1 MPSIRNMSIRS
12 KLTLL
17 TTGATVAAL
26 VVAGIAFAVRD
37 VTRSRAAMT
46 EDATTHAA
54 MVAANVAAAVTFADA
69 DQAGLTLDSLRP
81 AGAQA
86 AAVYTADGKRLA
98 TYAER
103 PEWLGRVPA
112 AAPPDGD
119 GTRFG
124 TDCLEAVRPVV
135 HDGHRIGTVYV
146 RMSLDKLRAQM
157 RDQAITLLT
166 TMAAAAALALL
177 LAWWTHGLISRP
189 IRHLEAVAGA
199 VSRDKDYS
207 LRATRAGDDEIG
219 RLTDSFN
226 AMISAVQARDAELR
240 SHREHLEEQVEL
252 RTEELVQQKGELL
265 RLNAQLTN
273 EKERAEQAS
282 RAKTS
287 FLANMSHEIRTPM
300 TAILGY
306 SDLMLAPTQT
316 MSDRLNC
323 LQVIRRN
330 ARHLTELIND
340 ILDVSKIEADRMTVE
355 ALPCDLPQLVVD
367 VTSMLRSRA
376 VEKGI
381 ALCVEF
387 DGPIPR
393 TIQTDPLRLTQIL
406 MNLVGNAIKF
416 TERGEVRVT
425 VRVIDLGD
433 PAAPGGA
440 GRSRVT
446 FDIADTGIGMTPDQL
461 DRLFQA
467 FVQADESM
475 TRRYG
480 GTGLGLVISQRLARL
495 MGGDVTARST
505 PGQGSTFT
513 VQIDG
518 GALAG
523 VPRLAGL
530 TESVLQP
537 AAEERPDE
545 IRLAGRI
552 LLAEDGPDNRHL
564 ITLLLTAAGAEV
576 AVAENGRIAVNM
588 ARAAEFDVILMDMQM
603 PELDGYGAASE
614 LRRRGVTL
622 PIVALTA
629 HAMAGDRE
637 KCIVAGCTD
646 YLTKPIDPELLLK
659 TVHRH
664 LASARTARAT
674 NPTPVQAARRASA
687 PSAAP
692 KSPVTPATAIAPSAA
707 DDAAP
712 ITPRVSFPRS
722 PAAAEAMRRAV
733 EHFVA
738 RLPERVAMIGR
749 LLAAGDLAELHR
761 AVHQLKGAGSGYG
774 FPQVTAA
781 AALAEERLKDG
792 AELDVI
798 RRDVDTLVALVR
810 RIEGYQ
816 QTREADVQA

>member
-1 MPSIRNMSIRS
+1 MPSIRNLSIRS

-17 TTGATVAAL
+17 TTGATLAAL
-26 VVAGIAFAVRD
+26 VVAGVAFSVRD
-37 VTRSRAAMT
+37 VTRSRAAMS
-46 EDATTHAA
+46 EDVSTHAA

-69 DQAGLTLDSLRP
+69 AEATSTLNSLRA
-81 AGAQA
+81 AGAES
-86 AAVYTADGKRLA
+86 AAVYAADGKILA
-98 TYAER
+98 TFAER
-103 PEWLGRVPA
+103 SEYLRRVPA
-112 AAPPDGD
+112 APGDD

-124 TDCLEAVRPVV
+124 PDCVEAVRPVV
-135 HDGHRIGTVYV
+135 HDGNRIGTVHV
-146 RMSLDKLRAQM
+146 RMGLGKLHAQIREQVGM
-157 RDQAITLLT
+157 LMT
-166 TMAAAAALALL
+166 TMTAAAAVALL
-177 LAWWTHGLISRP
+177 LAWWTQGLISRP

-199 VSRDKDYS
+199 VSRDKDYTR
-207 LRATRAGDDEIG
+207 RADKANDDEIG

-226 AMISAVQARDAELR
+226 AMIAAVQARDAELR
-240 SHREHLEEQVEL
+240 AHREHLEEQVAL
-252 RTEELVQQKGELL
+252 RTEELVHQKAQLL
-265 RLNAQLTN
+265 RLNAQLTA

-282 RAKTS
+282 RAKTA

-306 SDLMLAPTQT
+306 SDLMLAPAQT
-316 MSDRLNC
+316 TSDRVNC
-323 LQVIRRN
+323 LHVIRRN

-355 ALPCDLPQLVVD
+355 KLPCDLPQLVVD

-376 VEKGI
+376 AEKGI
-381 ALCVEF
+381 ALRVEF

-393 TIQTDPLRLTQIL
+393 TIRTDSLRLKQVL

-416 TERGEVRVT
+416 TQHGEVRVT
-425 VRVIDLGD
+425 VR
-433 PAAPGGA
+433 AAELPDA
-440 GRSRVT
+440 AASRVT
-446 FDIADTGIGMTPDQL
+446 FDIADTGIGMSPDQVE
-461 DRLFQA
+461 RLFQP
-467 FVQADESM
+467 FVQADEST

-505 PGQGSTFT
+505 PGHGSTFT
-513 VQIDG
+513 VHIDG
-518 GALAG
+518 GPLAG
-523 VPRLAGL
+523 VPLLTGL

-564 ITLLLTAAGAEV
+564 ITLLLTTAGAQV
-576 AVAENGRIAVNM
+576 AVAENGRIAVDM
-588 ARAAEFDVILMDMQM
+588 ARAQSFDLILMDMQM

-637 KCIVAGCTD
+637 KCITAGCTD

-664 LASARTARAT
+664 LSSSPTVPEPSDKPRQSAGSAIAR
-674 NPTPVQAARRASA
+674 
-687 PSAAP
+687 SAAP
-692 KSPVTPATAIAPSAA
+692 DSPV
-707 DDAAP
+707 DAP
-712 ITPRVSFPRS
+712 ITPRVALPRS
-722 PAAAEAMRRAV
+722 PAAAQAMRRAV

-738 RLPERVAMIGR
+738 RLPERVGMISR
-749 LLAAGDLAELHR
+749 LLAAQDLEELHR

-774 FPQVTAA
+774 FPQITAA
-781 AALAEERLKDG
+781 AALAEATLKDG
-792 AELDVI
+792 AQLDAI
-798 RRDVDTLVALVR
+798 RRDVDALVALVR
-810 RIEGYQ
+810 RVEGYQ
-816 QTREADVQA
+816 PTREADVQAS